1 MPAQGGTRQHALE
14 NLERTVLFKLRV
26 WHRMFKV
33 ARSLVRGYC
42 GLMNRELVRCLACG
56 RVHLQVPRDDVPEY
70 EREQLE
76 CCCVCGSKEGFV
88 QASLTNDEATSTLP
102 VCIPSESP
110 REAGVAIGLYEVS
123 DAEVM
128 RRIRKRVGTQ

>member
-1 MPAQGGTRQHALE
+1 MPAQGGTRQRALE
-14 NLERTVLFKLRV
+14 DPEIARSFNVGI
-26 WHRMFKV
+26 WHRMLKV
-33 ARSLVRGYC
+33 ARSLVLGYC
-42 GLMNRELVRCLACG
+42 RAMNGELVRCLACG

-76 CCCVCGSKEGFV
+76 CCCVCDSKEGFV

-110 REAGVAIGLYEVS
+110 REAGIAIGLYALS

-128 RRIRKRVGTQ
+128 RRIRKRGGTR